1 MKSSR
6 PGRLALCA
14 VACGPLL
21 LVAACGSDNPV
32 QQYANTTVNQIGDA
46 HRAQVTGALAGIA
59 QSLAGYQVQNGAF
72 PADQAAFDQM
82 PGSEPAGVAITYAS
96 TGGGWCM
103 VGVSAAKPP
112 ATVVWTN
119 TGEQP
124 AGTTTCP

>member
-1 MKSSR
+1 MTNSR
-6 PGRLALCA
+6 VGRFAVCL
-14 VACGPLL
+14 VACSPLV

-46 HRAQVTGALAGIA
+46 HRAQVTSALAGIA
-59 QSLAGYQVQNGAF
+59 QSLAGYQVQNGSF
-72 PADQAAFDQM
+72 PADQAAFDQI
-82 PGSEPAGVAITYAS
+82 PGSQQAGVAITYEA
-96 TGGGWCM
+96 TGSGWCM

-124 AGTTTCP
+124 AGTAACP